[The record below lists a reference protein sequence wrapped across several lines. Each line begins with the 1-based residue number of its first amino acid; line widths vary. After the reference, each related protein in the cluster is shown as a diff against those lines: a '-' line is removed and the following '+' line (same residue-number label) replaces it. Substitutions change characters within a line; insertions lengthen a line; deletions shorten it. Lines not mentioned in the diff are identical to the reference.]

1 MTPQRLENRYWTID
15 ALRGIAALVVVLFH
29 VNQVTLAHSA
39 SSFAQAVN
47 EALRFGFLGV
57 SIFFVISGFVIAASL
72 ARDVITFGYFGKF
85 VLKRSVRLDPT
96 YWASIAL
103 DVTLT
108 VIAAKLAL
116 STTPAPDAKKI
127 VLHLFYLQDL
137 TGVGNIAAI
146 YWTLCL
152 EIQFYIVFCATL
164 LIHNRLTA
172 HWPPGQQRPNIKA
185 WLFCAITTYS
195 MLIAAQLVPSP
206 LPGLFVTHWVLF
218 AMGAAAYHW
227 GIHEPAQGRPFVAI
241 MLAVSA
247 VIGCQIYF
255 KGAVYALSL
264 FIAFVTAIG
273 LFIGARRGKLG
284 VWLRNDVLLYLGA
297 RSYSI
302 YLFHAIVGERAAEV
316 LTQLIYP
323 RLHLSVTDTLWS
335 FVALLAG
342 VAVSLV
348 VAELAYRLI
357 EYPSL
362 MLSKRIRPAPAKA
375 AVKPVAA

>member
-15 ALRGIAALVVVLFH
+15 ALRGIAALAVVLYH
-29 VNQVTLAHSA
+29 INLVTLAHSA
-39 SSFAQAVN
+39 SPVAKAVN
-47 EALRFGFLGV
+47 KAFSFGYLGV

-85 VLKRSVRLDPT
+85 LLKRSIRLDPT

-108 VIAAKLAL
+108 VIAVKLAL
-116 STTPAPDAKKI
+116 SDTPPPDAKKI
-127 VLHLFYLQDL
+127 LLHLFYLQDL

-152 EIQFYIVFCATL
+152 EIQFYVVFCATL

-172 HWPPGQQRPNIKA
+172 QWPPGQPQPNIKA
-185 WLFCAITTYS
+185 WLICAITTYS
-195 MLIAAQLVPSP
+195 MLIAAQLIPSP

-218 AMGAAAYHW
+218 AMGAAAFHW
-227 GIHEPAQGRPFVAI
+227 GIHAPAQRRILVASL
-241 MLAVSA
+241 LAVTA

-255 KGAVYALSL
+255 KGVVYGLSL
-264 FIAFVTAIG
+264 ILAFVTAIG
-273 LFIGARRGKLG
+273 LFIGARLGKLG
-284 VWLRNDVLLYLGA
+284 TWLKNDTLLYLGA

-302 YLFHAIVGERAAEV
+302 YLFHAIVGERSAEV
-316 LTQLIYP
+316 LTQVVYP
-323 RLHLSVTDTLWS
+323 RLHLSATETPWS
-335 FVALLAG
+335 FVALFAG
-342 VAVSLV
+342 IAVSLI

-362 MLSKRIRPAPAKA
+362 MLSKRIRPAPAQT
-375 AVKPVAA
+375 AVKPIAA